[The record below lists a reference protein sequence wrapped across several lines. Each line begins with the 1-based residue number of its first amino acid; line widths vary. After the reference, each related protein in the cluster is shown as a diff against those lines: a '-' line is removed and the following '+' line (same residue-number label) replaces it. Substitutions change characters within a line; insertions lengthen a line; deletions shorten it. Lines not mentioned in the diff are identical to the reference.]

1 MYVCWD
7 GKEVESD
14 EKLTVVT
21 ESKEF
26 STQRFIW
33 GKQEVWGGE
42 GCCEGII
49 DSK

>member
-7 GKEVESD
+7 GKEVEND
-14 EKLTVVT
+14 DKLTVVT

-33 GKQEVWGGE
+33 GK
-42 GCCEGII
+42 
-49 DSK
+49 

>member
-7 GKEVESD
+7 GKEVKSD
-14 EKLTVVT
+14 DKLTVVT

-33 GKQEVWGGE
+33 GK
-42 GCCEGII
+42 
-49 DSK
+49 